1 MDHSS
6 RAEFERCALASGL
19 LSEQQLAEAISA
31 QRWSTG
37 DEPDNQPGVYG
48 ESGGD
53 KLSEAERLAERL
65 VETGQL
71 NPWQSKQLLEGQTRF
86 HLGPY
91 RIIDSLGQGGMGQV
105 FHARHTVLG
114 REVAVKVLPR
124 KKSTPEA
131 VAAFSREVRA
141 QASLN
146 HENLVQAYDAGYDAK
161 VYYLVSEY
169 VPGSDLRKLVRRL
182 GPLDMQA
189 AACIITQVARGLG
202 HAHKNGLIHRDVK
215 PANVL
220 VTPDGR
226 AKLSDLGLAGPL
238 GGDAQ
243 SDPRFGKIVGTA
255 DYLSPDH
262 IKAPWAP
269 TAAWDLYSLGCTLYY
284 AVTSKVP
291 FPGGNTS
298 DKARAHCQM
307 RPLDPRRLNPTLS
320 AEFVDVIADLMA
332 KEPAERIP
340 NARGVVTRLKP
351 WVGAPVPIPAAA
363 IELASNGADAASPAS
378 TTFVMPASAKRPP
391 AVDPGTLAD
400 TADGFPQLACLSD
413 KPSGA
418 TALKN
423 AGEGNDGSSDIEAD
437 KRTEASQ
444 ITHPIASEDD
454 STFTEFKIGDDD
466 PFEIG
471 DRSGDKHGLLRAAKR
486 LLASDRF
493 RNTLLVILAP
503 LAILGIVLGIW
514 NLISLLY

>member
-1 MDHSS
+1 
-6 RAEFERCALASGL
+6 
-19 LSEQQLAEAISA
+19 
-31 QRWSTG
+31 
-37 DEPDNQPGVYG
+37 
-48 ESGGD
+48 
-53 KLSEAERLAERL
+53 
-65 VETGQL
+65 
-71 NPWQSKQLLEGQTRF
+71 TRF

-91 RIIDSLGQGGMGQV
+91 RIVDSIGQGGMGQV
-105 FHARHTVLG
+105 FRARHTVLG
-114 REVAVKVLPR
+114 REVAIKVLPR

-131 VAAFSREVRA
+131 VAAFAREVRA

-238 GGDAQ
+238 GGDAE
-243 SDPRFGKIVGTA
+243 SDPRFGKIVGTP

-291 FPGGNTS
+291 FPGGDTS

-307 RPLDPRRLNPTLS
+307 RPLDPRRLNPSLS
-320 AEFVDVIADLMA
+320 ADFVDVIADMMA
-332 KEPAERIP
+332 KEPADRIQT
-340 NARGVVTRLKP
+340 AREVVTRLKP

-363 IELASNGADAASPAS
+363 IELASNGSEASSPAAV
-378 TTFVMPASAKRPP
+378 TLVVPAIPNRPA
-391 AVDPGTLAD
+391 AVDTRTLAD
-400 TADGFPQLACLSD
+400 TADGFPQLSGLSD
-413 KPSGA
+413 EPPEA
-418 TALKN
+418 TVLKN
-423 AGEGNDGSSDIEAD
+423 GGNTTKLPMDTETDE
-437 KRTEASQ
+437 RTEESQ
-444 ITHPIASEDD
+444 ITHPISSEDET
-454 STFTEFKIGDDD
+454 TFSEFKLGV
-466 PFEIG
+466 E
-471 DRSGDKHGLLRAAKR
+471 GLFGSSDTSAHQRYSFTNLKR
-486 LLASDRF
+486 LLSSDRF
-493 RNTLLVILAP
+493 RNTLLIILTP

-514 NLISLLY
+514 NLIWLTL